1 MLSRDEAAWLATNN
15 AWYEAAYP
23 QPDAAVFDRTVN
35 PITECWFRSSATA
48 LLSRVD
54 GYLALLDEHGVAW
67 ERIESDAPGRVV
79 YEDAV
84 QVVVALD

>member
-1 MLSRDEAAWLATNN
+1 LSSDEAEWLRTNN

-23 QPDAAVFDRTVN
+23 QPDVAVFDRTVN
-35 PITECWFRSSATA
+35 PITECWFRSSAVA
-48 LLSRVD
+48 LLARVD

-67 ERIESDAPGRVV
+67 ERITSDEPGLVV

-84 QVVVALD
+84 QVVVALR